1 MSYPHR
7 PPEHPSQFGQP
18 QYWQP
23 PPQAYGALPPP
34 YYPQVPYGAPAPT
47 GSGTVPHPGAVKAAA
62 LVAFV
67 YVALRVIA
75 CLFLLVAT
83 IRLSMH
89 DAGRAVPNYFDV
101 SVGLAFIGLMTWG
114 AVEASKGRTTKILFD
129 TSLALLIVSIIL
141 VPTTVGPDRVSPAE
155 LTRAAAAVLSL
166 IVSLTII
173 VLLGTARE
181 PQPVRRVGWG
191 WTVAGGIAIVLALAL
206 LGEIFEALGP
216 SVSLFLAVQLLILG
230 VLMILVRVWRGATL
244 SIVILAGL
252 FGIAEITVAIFG
264 AFFISRCGYGR

>member
-1 MSYPHR
+1 
-7 PPEHPSQFGQP
+7 
-18 QYWQP
+18 
-23 PPQAYGALPPP
+23 
-34 YYPQVPYGAPAPT
+34 
-47 GSGTVPHPGAVKAAA
+47 
-62 LVAFV
+62 
-67 YVALRVIA
+67 
-75 CLFLLVAT
+75 
-83 IRLSMH
+83 MH
-89 DAGRAVPNYFDV
+89 DAERAVPNYFDV

-114 AVEASKGRTTKILFD
+114 AVEALKGRTSKILFG
-129 TSLALLIVSIIL
+129 TSLALLIVSINL

-155 LTRAAAAVLSL
+155 LTRAGAAVLSL

-230 VLMILVRVWRGATL
+230 ALMILVRVWRGATL

-264 AFFISRCGYGR
+264 TFVISRCGYDGASAFTIWRSQSRCPAAIGARDLEKWAIVAAVGLSLIVCAAYGLRSVLRNRRATP